1 MIPSLA
7 DLRKKRFTSTTVYS
21 KQSGMQKFILPD
33 IFQAPSKG
41 TISGQDARHVVKV
54 LRLKKGAALE
64 ISNGRGKDFS
74 ARITAASVDRVELD
88 IIEELRSATESLI
101 HITLCSGMLKDNKM
115 DLVIK
120 YATQLGIRKWVP
132 FFSERSIPS
141 PDAKRMG
148 KRVERWE
155 SIARE
160 SLKQCRRSS
169 LPEICRPLDFETVLT
184 LPESSDIKLAFWEK
198 ASAKLAA
205 LQRNEDA
212 GRIYILI
219 GPEGG
224 FSDNEID
231 LAQQKGFVSCSLGPR
246 ILRAET
252 ASIASCTLVQHIFGD
267 M

>member
-1 MIPSLA
+1 
-7 DLRKKRFTSTTVYS
+7 
-21 KQSGMQKFILPD
+21 
-33 IFQAPSKG
+33 
-41 TISGQDARHVVKV
+41 
-54 LRLKKGAALE
+54 
-64 ISNGRGKDFS
+64 
-74 ARITAASVDRVELD
+74 LD
-88 IIEELRSATESLI
+88 IIEELSSATESLI

-120 YATQLGIRKWVP
+120 YATQLGIRSWVP

-141 PDAKRMG
+141 PDAKRMQ

-160 SLKQCRRSS
+160 SLKQCRRSR
-169 LPEICRPLDFETVLT
+169 LPEICRPQDFETVLT

-198 ASAKLAA
+198 ASARLDT
-205 LQRNEDA
+205 LQRKDGA
-212 GRIYILI
+212 GRIFILI

-224 FSDNEID
+224 FSDHEVG
-231 LAQQKGFVSCSLGPR
+231 LAQQKGFASWSLGPR

>member
-1 MIPSLA
+1 
-7 DLRKKRFTSTTVYS
+7 
-21 KQSGMQKFILPD
+21 MQKFILPD
-33 IFQAPSKG
+33 VFQAPSTG
-41 TISGQDARHVVKV
+41 TISGQDAKHIVRV
-54 LRLKKGAALE
+54 LRLKKGTDLE

-74 ARITAASVDRVELD
+74 ARIAAASVDRVQLE
-88 IIEELRSATESLI
+88 IIEELNSVTESSV

-120 YATQLGIRKWVP
+120 YATQLGIRSWVP

-141 PDAKRMG
+141 PDAKRME

-160 SLKQCRRSS
+160 SLKQCRRSR
-169 LPEICRPLDFETVLT
+169 LPEIFRPLDFETVLT

-198 ASAKLAA
+198 ASARLDA
-205 LQRNEDA
+205 LQKKDDA
-212 GRIYILI
+212 GRIFILI

-224 FSDNEID
+224 FSDHEVG